1 MNAEI
6 LCSSRELFGADRSA
20 LRLAGV
26 LARCGPHPPDVT
38 LVVPAQRPDL
48 GLDDEARR
56 RGIRVDVRPV
66 AIASSRG
73 VEAPRALTQRRRV
86 ASDLTIHNTTAVLGA
101 GRRGGRKVVIVRE
114 WLEPSSPKH
123 RGLVAV
129 HRVGLSAVVGISG
142 DVLTQWRACVRG
154 PRVQALV
161 PNWLEDEKIPAAPT
175 VDPAS
180 REGILFL
187 GRFNDWK
194 GQDVLADAYEQAFS
208 RDLAG
213 SRPSLTF
220 VGAQPGTVFA
230 EAAERLET
238 RGRDGGWTVLPF
250 VDDPTSQLE
259 RAALLVVPSLHPEPF
274 GMVILEALARGCR
287 VLAFPGGGASDLAGP
302 FGAALTT
309 VPRTATDLAAA
320 LRQWHRD
327 GAAAQSA
334 AGWATTLELLREG
347 WSPAAARTRWSEVLQ
362 RISTTTEERT

>member
-1 MNAEI
+1 MKAEI

-26 LARCGPHPPDVT
+26 LGDVGAEVT
-38 LVVPAQRPDL
+38 LVVPEQRPDL
-48 GLDDEARR
+48 GLDEEARR
-56 RGIRVDVRPV
+56 RGVAVEVRPV

-73 VEAPRALTQRRRV
+73 IEAPRALVQRYRPTHP
-86 ASDLTIHNTTAVLGA
+86 APDLTIHNTTAVLGA
-101 GRRGGRKVVIVRE
+101 GRRGGRKVMMVRE

-129 HRVGLSAVVGISG
+129 HRLGLSAVVGISG

-161 PNWLEDEKIPAAPT
+161 PNWLEDEKVPAAPT
-175 VDPAS
+175 VGPVS

-194 GQDVLADAYEQAFS
+194 GQDVLADAYEQAF
-208 RDLAG
+208 AG
-213 SRPSLTF
+213 ADAASRPSLTF

-230 EAAERLET
+230 EAAARLDA
-238 RGRDGGWTVLPF
+238 RGREGGWTVLPF
-250 VDDPTSQLE
+250 ADDPTPHLE

-309 VPRTATDLAAA
+309 VPRTTADLAAA
-320 LRQWHRD
+320 LRRWAET
-327 GAAAQSA
+327 GAAAQPSA
-334 AGWATTLELLREG
+334 TWSGTLATLRAEY
-347 WSPAAARTRWSEVLQ
+347 SPAAAARRWTQLLDELG
-362 RISTTTEERT
+362 